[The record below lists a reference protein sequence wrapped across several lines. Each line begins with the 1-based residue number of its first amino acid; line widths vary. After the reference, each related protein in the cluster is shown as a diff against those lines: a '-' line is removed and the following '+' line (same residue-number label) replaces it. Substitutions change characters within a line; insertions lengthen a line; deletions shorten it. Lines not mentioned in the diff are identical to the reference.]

1 MKQKKKLFC
10 IIALN
15 ALLILG
21 TLLWIHQSTRL
32 SMTCQGSLTYKDSR
46 LDNHFTFEG
55 MVVMHF
61 TPNGTG
67 YFNINGDVMNNGQ
80 NMKVSRQESF
90 NWQYVHES
98 FYQLYITQVEKF
110 GHDNVPPG
118 VFEQYA
124 LGITAGQKRLLSVR
138 TTPDNAVVISNF
150 YSPILLCTG

>member
-1 MKQKKKLFC
+1 
-10 IIALN
+10 
-15 ALLILG
+15 
-21 TLLWIHQSTRL
+21 
-32 SMTCQGSLTYKDSR
+32 
-46 LDNHFTFEG
+46 
-55 MVVMHF
+55 
-61 TPNGTG
+61 
-67 YFNINGDVMNNGQ
+67 MNNGQ